1 VKPKSRDTFI
11 ENFKPEVA
19 MKTNVSHQTKVLGHI
34 SFVIALA
41 GTAAMGFH
49 VDDVIAAG
57 ATTYTYSPIGCLV
70 VDQPNQGTLRIF
82 PSGQIGNVH
91 PTKKLEIICPL
102 IHEAKFDETGIIR
115 VHIIEASNQSG
126 ELLRCSAYFNHPH
139 ASEWNWSGWQDW
151 KSGGG
156 QTNKGQLSIP
166 NSKHLGGSHMI
177 RCILPPKDETLA
189 GDEGVSRIGSYESG
203 RDK

>member
-1 VKPKSRDTFI
+1 MKIINSHRKSLLSPLTLAIVLSAATLTTFQSGY
-11 ENFKPEVA
+11 A
-19 MKTNVSHQTKVLGHI
+19 R
-34 SFVIALA
+34 
-41 GTAAMGFH
+41 
-49 VDDVIAAG
+49 AAG
-57 ATTYTYSPIGCLV
+57 ATTYVYSPIGCLV

-115 VHIIEASNQSG
+115 IHVIEASNKDG
-126 ELLRCSAYFNHPH
+126 EDLRCSAYFNHQH
-139 ASEWNWSGWQDW
+139 ASEWNWSGWQI
-151 KSGGG
+151 KKNGGG
-156 QTNKGQLSIP
+156 QTNKQPISIP
-166 NSKHLGGSHMI
+166 NAKFLGGSHMI
-177 RCILPPKDETLA
+177 RCILPPKDESKS

>member
-1 VKPKSRDTFI
+1 
-11 ENFKPEVA
+11 
-19 MKTNVSHQTKVLGHI
+19 
-34 SFVIALA
+34 
-41 GTAAMGFH
+41 
-49 VDDVIAAG
+49 
-57 ATTYTYSPIGCLV
+57 
-70 VDQPNQGTLRIF
+70 
-82 PSGQIGNVH
+82 
-91 PTKKLEIICPL
+91 
-102 IHEAKFDETGIIR
+102 
-115 VHIIEASNQSG
+115 
-126 ELLRCSAYFNHPH
+126 LLRCSAYFNHPH

>member
-1 VKPKSRDTFI
+1 MM
-11 ENFKPEVA
+11 
-19 MKTNVSHQTKVLGHI
+19 MKDQIPRMCELVNRQGLT
-34 SFVIALA
+34 LA
-41 GTAAMGFH
+41 
-49 VDDVIAAG
+49 
-57 ATTYTYSPIGCLV
+57 C
-70 VDQPNQGTLRIF
+70 
-82 PSGQIGNVH
+82 
-91 PTKKLEIICPL
+91 
-102 IHEAKFDETGIIR
+102 

-177 RCILPPKDETLA
+177 RCILPPKDETLT

>member
-1 VKPKSRDTFI
+1 MKIINSHRKSLLSPLTL
-11 ENFKPEVA
+11 A
-19 MKTNVSHQTKVLGHI
+19 
-34 SFVIALA
+34 IAASITTL
-41 GTAAMGFH
+41 TGFH
-49 VDDVIAAG
+49 TEDARAAG
-57 ATTYTYSPIGCLV
+57 ATTYVYSPIGCRV
-70 VDQPNQGTLRIF
+70 VDQDNQGTLRIF

-102 IHEAKFDETGIIR
+102 IHEAKFDESGIIR
-115 VHIIEASNQSG
+115 IHIIEASNQPG

-139 ASEWNWSGWQDW
+139 ASEWNWSGWKEW

-166 NSKHLGGSHMI
+166 NSKFLGGSHMI
-177 RCILPPKDETLA
+177 RCILPPKDESLS